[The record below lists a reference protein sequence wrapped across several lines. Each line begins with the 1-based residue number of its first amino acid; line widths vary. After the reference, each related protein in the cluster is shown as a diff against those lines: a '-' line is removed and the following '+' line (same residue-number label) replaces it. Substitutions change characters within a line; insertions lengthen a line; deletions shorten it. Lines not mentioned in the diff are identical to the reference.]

1 MFQTS
6 SSEHFTSLVVIVKSL
21 MSGLHLALHKS
32 EAFRLQID
40 EYDKE
45 LKQVVSWLITELTT
59 DK

>member
-1 MFQTS
+1 MFQTP
-6 SSEHFTSLVVIVKSL
+6 SSEHFTSMVVIVKSL
-21 MSGLHLALHKS
+21 MSGLQLALHKS
-32 EAFRLQID
+32 EAFWLQID

>member
-21 MSGLHLALHKS
+21 MSGLQLDLHKS

-45 LKQVVSWLITELTT
+45 LKQVVSWLITELPK